1 MKKLIQP
8 VLFLLFPF
16 LTILIVEYPIRLSVI
31 EVVNWGLEKPTYI
44 VVTYLIIFLVQSLW
58 LSLINNFYIS
68 IIVNQIIFGLFAVA
82 NYYKMM
88 FLNDPILPWDLVFV
102 KQIFDLLPNLKGIVP
117 INLIIFAGVVI
128 ILIIAAVIKYTKFN
142 VLSLRR
148 RIAVFIISF
157 GVLLT
162 IVSYPS
168 NFFNKLMAELELS
181 NVTWDYKV
189 SLDHNGLVLTFVSK
203 INEMNIPTPENYS
216 KEEVSEIVESIEV
229 KETVESDIQP
239 NIVVIM
245 SEAFWEFEKIL
256 PNYEGETYYPTV
268 SEYKIGNIVSPR
280 YGGGTSNVEFEALTG
295 YSNNLLPDGSVPYQQ
310 FMSPYVP
317 ALPNVLKEYGYETS
331 ALHTYHKYFW
341 NRIVAYPA
349 LGFDQFI
356 GLEDLE
362 SPDYYGAFI
371 DDRVVN
377 DMILDQLTDGEK
389 PQFVF
394 AVTMQNHGMYVDGR
408 YGSDTMQI
416 ATEYSENTNN
426 MINTFG
432 TGVVHSDKV
441 LKDLFE
447 EIEALDEPTLV
458 VFFGDHLPYLENA
471 YNEAGFVDENGNYS
485 LEDQMKLKET
495 PIAVWNNYGKDINEI
510 GSISTSFLAP
520 YIVEWAEL
528 KMPTYYKFLQN
539 FRENMPS
546 YTSIVKS
553 DADGVLYS
561 ETPEHLLEL
570 EQQYRILQY
579 DLLHGNRYLEEIEAE
594 AKK

>member
-1 MKKLIQP
+1 MKKWVQP
-8 VLFLLFPF
+8 LLFLLFPF
-16 LTILIVEYPIRLSVI
+16 LTILIVELPIRLSVI
-31 EVVNWGLEKPTYI
+31 EVVNWGLEKPLYI
-44 VVTYLIIFLVQSLW
+44 VATYLIIFLVQSLLFALINNYY
-58 LSLINNFYIS
+58 LSLII
-68 IIVNQIIFGLFAVA
+68 NQIVFGLVAVA

-102 KQIFDLLPNLKGIVP
+102 KQIFDLLPNLKGVIP
-117 INLIIFAGVVI
+117 LNLILFTGVI
-128 ILIIAAVIKYTKFN
+128 ILLVIAVVIKYTKFN

-148 RIAVFIISF
+148 RVSVFVITFGMLIIIA
-157 GVLLT
+157 
-162 IVSYPS
+162 SYPS
-168 NFFNKLMAELELS
+168 NFFSKIMAELELS
-181 NVTWDYKV
+181 DVAWDYKI
-189 SLDHNGLVLTFVSK
+189 SLDHNGLVLNFVSK
-203 INEMNIPTPENYS
+203 INELSIPTPENYS
-216 KEEVSEIVESIEV
+216 KKEVSDIVDSIEV

-256 PNYEGETYYPTV
+256 PNYEGESYYPTV
-268 SEYKIGNIVSPR
+268 TKYKVGNIVSPT

-295 YSNNLLPDGSVPYQQ
+295 YSNSLLPDGSVPYQQ
-310 FMSPYVP
+310 YMSTYVP
-317 ALPNVLKEYGYETS
+317 ALPNLLKEYGYETS
-331 ALHTYHKYFW
+331 AFHTYHKYFW
-341 NRIVAYPA
+341 NRMVAYPA

-362 SPDYYGAFI
+362 SPNYYGAFI

-377 DMILDQLTDGEK
+377 DMILNQLTEGEQ

-408 YGSDTMQI
+408 YGSDTMQL

-426 MINTFG
+426 MINTYG

-441 LKDLFE
+441 LKDLLE
-447 EIEALDEPTLV
+447 ELETLDEPTLV

-471 YNEAGFVDENGNYS
+471 YNEAGFVDKDGNYD

-495 PIAVWNNYGKDINEI
+495 PIAVWNNYGKDINEV
-510 GSISTSFLAP
+510 GSFSTSFLAP

-528 KMPTYYKFLQN
+528 KMPTYYSFLQN
-539 FRENMPS
+539 FRENMPG

-553 DADGVLYS
+553 DANGELYS
-561 ETPEHLLEL
+561 QTPEQMLEL

-579 DLLHGNRYLEEIEAE
+579 DLLHGNRYLEELEG
-594 AKK
+594 KSK

>member
-1 MKKLIQP
+1 MKKWLQP
-8 VLFLLFPF
+8 LLFLLFPF
-16 LTILIVEYPIRLSVI
+16 LTILIVELPIRLSVI
-31 EVVNWGLEKPTYI
+31 EVVNWGLEKPLYI
-44 VVTYLIIFLVQSLW
+44 VATYLIIFLVQSLLFALINNYY
-58 LSLINNFYIS
+58 LSLII
-68 IIVNQIIFGLFAVA
+68 NQIVFGLVAVA

-102 KQIFDLLPNLKGIVP
+102 KQIFDLLPNLKGVIP
-117 INLIIFAGVVI
+117 LNLILFTGVI
-128 ILIIAAVIKYTKFN
+128 ILLVIAVVIKYTKFN

-148 RIAVFIISF
+148 RVSVFVVTFGMLIIIA
-157 GVLLT
+157 
-162 IVSYPS
+162 SYPS
-168 NFFNKLMAELELS
+168 NFFSKIMAELELS
-181 NVTWDYKV
+181 DVAWDYKI
-189 SLDHNGLVLTFVSK
+189 SLDHNGLVLNFVSK
-203 INEMNIPTPENYS
+203 INELSIPTPENYS
-216 KEEVSEIVESIEV
+216 KKEVSDIVDSIEV

-256 PNYEGETYYPTV
+256 PNYDGESYYPTV
-268 SEYKIGNIVSPR
+268 TKYKVGNIVSPT

-295 YSNNLLPDGSVPYQQ
+295 YSNSLLPDGSVPYQQ
-310 FMSPYVP
+310 YMSTYVP
-317 ALPNVLKEYGYETS
+317 ALPNLLKGYGYETS
-331 ALHTYHKYFW
+331 AFHTYHKYFW
-341 NRIVAYPA
+341 NRMVAYPA

-362 SPDYYGAFI
+362 SPDYHGAFI

-377 DMILDQLTDGEK
+377 DLILDQLTEGEQ

-408 YGSDTMQI
+408 YGSDTMQL

-441 LKDLFE
+441 LKDLLE
-447 EIEALDEPTLV
+447 ELETLDEPTLV

-471 YNEAGFVDENGNYS
+471 YNEAGFVDKDGNYD

-495 PIAVWNNYGKDINEI
+495 PIAVWNNYGKDINEV
-510 GSISTSFLAP
+510 GSFSTSFLAP

-528 KMPTYYKFLQN
+528 KMPTYYSFLQN
-539 FRENMPS
+539 FRENMPG

-553 DADGVLYS
+553 DANGELYS
-561 ETPEHLLEL
+561 QTPEQMLEL

-579 DLLHGNRYLEEIEAE
+579 DLLHGNRYLEKLEG
-594 AKK
+594 KSK

>member
-1 MKKLIQP
+1 MKKWLQP
-8 VLFLLFPF
+8 LLFLLFPF
-16 LTILIVEYPIRLSVI
+16 LTILIVELPIRLSVI
-31 EVVNWGLEKPTYI
+31 EVVNWGLEKPLYI
-44 VVTYLIIFLVQSLW
+44 VATYLIIFLVQSLLFALINNYY
-58 LSLINNFYIS
+58 LSLII
-68 IIVNQIIFGLFAVA
+68 NQIVFGLVAVA

-102 KQIFDLLPNLKGIVP
+102 KQIFDLLPNLKGVIP
-117 INLIIFAGVVI
+117 LNLILFTGVI
-128 ILIIAAVIKYTKFN
+128 ILLVIAVVIKYTKFN

-148 RIAVFIISF
+148 RVSVFVVTFGMLIIIA
-157 GVLLT
+157 
-162 IVSYPS
+162 SYPS
-168 NFFNKLMAELELS
+168 NFFSKIMAELELS
-181 NVTWDYKV
+181 DVAWDYKI
-189 SLDHNGLVLTFVSK
+189 SLDHNGLVLNFVSK
-203 INEMNIPTPENYS
+203 INELSIPTPENYS
-216 KEEVSEIVESIEV
+216 KKEVSDIVDSIEV

-256 PNYEGETYYPTV
+256 PNYDGESYYPTV
-268 SEYKIGNIVSPR
+268 TKYKVGNIVSPT

-295 YSNNLLPDGSVPYQQ
+295 YSNSLLPDGSVPYQQ
-310 FMSPYVP
+310 YMSTYVP
-317 ALPNVLKEYGYETS
+317 ALPNLLKEYGYETS
-331 ALHTYHKYFW
+331 AFHTYHKYFW
-341 NRIVAYPA
+341 NRMVAYPA

-362 SPDYYGAFI
+362 SPDYHGAFI

-377 DMILDQLTDGEK
+377 DLILDQLTEGEQ

-408 YGSDTMQI
+408 YGSDTMQL

-441 LKDLFE
+441 LKDLLE
-447 EIEALDEPTLV
+447 ELETLDEPTLV

-471 YNEAGFVDENGNYS
+471 YNEAGFVDKDGNYD

-495 PIAVWNNYGKDINEI
+495 PIAVWNNYGKDINEV
-510 GSISTSFLAP
+510 GSFSTSFLAP

-528 KMPTYYKFLQN
+528 KMPTYYSFLQN
-539 FRENMPS
+539 FRENMPG

-553 DADGVLYS
+553 DANGELYS
-561 ETPEHLLEL
+561 QTPEQMLEL

-579 DLLHGNRYLEEIEAE
+579 DLLHGNRYLEKLEG
-594 AKK
+594 KSK

>member
-1 MKKLIQP
+1 MKKWVQP
-8 VLFLLFPF
+8 LLFLLFPF
-16 LTILIVEYPIRLSVI
+16 LTILIVELPIRLSVI
-31 EVVNWGLEKPTYI
+31 EVVNWGLEKPLYI
-44 VVTYLIIFLVQSLW
+44 VATYLIIFLVQSLLFALINNYY
-58 LSLINNFYIS
+58 LSLII
-68 IIVNQIIFGLFAVA
+68 NQIVFGLVAVA

-102 KQIFDLLPNLKGIVP
+102 KQIFDLLPNLKGVIP
-117 INLIIFAGVVI
+117 LNLILFTGVI
-128 ILIIAAVIKYTKFN
+128 ILLVIAVVIKYTKFN

-148 RIAVFIISF
+148 RVSVFVITFGMLII
-157 GVLLT
+157 

-168 NFFNKLMAELELS
+168 NFFSKIMAELELS
-181 NVTWDYKV
+181 DVAWDYKI
-189 SLDHNGLVLTFVSK
+189 SLDHNGLVLNFVSK
-203 INEMNIPTPENYS
+203 INELSIPTPENYS
-216 KEEVSEIVESIEV
+216 KKEVSDIVDSIEV
-229 KETVESDIQP
+229 RETVESDIQP

-256 PNYEGETYYPTV
+256 PNYDGESYYPTV
-268 SEYKIGNIVSPR
+268 TKYKVGNIVSPT

-295 YSNNLLPDGSVPYQQ
+295 YSNSLLPDGSVPYQQ
-310 FMSPYVP
+310 YMSTYVP
-317 ALPNVLKEYGYETS
+317 ALPNLLKEYGYETS
-331 ALHTYHKYFW
+331 AFHTYHKYFW
-341 NRIVAYPA
+341 NRMVAYPA

-362 SPDYYGAFI
+362 SPNYYGAFI

-377 DMILDQLTDGEK
+377 DMILNQLTEGEQ

-408 YGSDTMQI
+408 YGSDTMQL

-426 MINTFG
+426 MINTYG

-441 LKDLFE
+441 LKDLLE
-447 EIEALDEPTLV
+447 ELETLDEPTLV

-471 YNEAGFVDENGNYS
+471 YNEAGFVDKDGNYD
-485 LEDQMKLKET
+485 LEDQLKLKET
-495 PIAVWNNYGKDINEI
+495 PIAVWNNYDKDINEV
-510 GSISTSFLAP
+510 GSFSTSFLAP

-528 KMPTYYKFLQN
+528 KMPTYYSFLQN
-539 FRENMPS
+539 FRENMPG

-553 DADGVLYS
+553 DANGELYS
-561 ETPEHLLEL
+561 QTPEQMLEL

-579 DLLHGNRYLEEIEAE
+579 DLLHGNRYLEELEG
-594 AKK
+594 KSK